1 MDNNLLELQS
11 TLRNNGILISFS
23 GRFSQ
28 GIIEELGDAIR
39 KHMEAEDRPKNDIY
53 NVFGIFIEQT
63 QNIKNYSSKKINTDI
78 YTTIADSGIVSIGK
92 LDSGYFI
99 WSGNIIE
106 NCDKQVLQEKL
117 ERLTALDKTELKK
130 LYKDKLRQQVD
141 PDSIGAGIGLIDIAR
156 KASFPI
162 EYSIKEL
169 DDRFSFFQIK
179 VIV

>member
-1 MDNNLLELQS
+1 MDGNLLELQS
-11 TLRNNGILISFS
+11 TLRNNGMLISFS

-39 KHMEAEDRPKNDIY
+39 KHMEAEDRPKNDIH

-63 QNIKNYSSKKINTDI
+63 QNIKNYSSKKTNTDV
-78 YTTIADSGIVSIGK
+78 YNAIADSGIVSIGK
-92 LDSGYFI
+92 LNSVYFI

-106 NCDKQVLQEKL
+106 DCDKQRLQEKL
-117 ERLTALDKTELKK
+117 DRLKALDKIELKK
-130 LYKDKLRQQVD
+130 LYKDKIRELQD
-141 PDSIGAGIGLIDIAR
+141 PDSCGAGIGLIDIAR

-162 EYSIKEL
+162 EYSIEKL
-169 DDRFSFFQIK
+169 DDKFSFFQIK